1 MNEDIKVSFSETGA
15 RTVKRNM
22 DAITTS
28 AEKAQTAVDAFKAT
42 LKFGT
47 NNRSIA
53 ALTGALTLLRAELAQ
68 LNSVAGVIR
77 TLRAELATLQTAG
90 TFLKNLVAAM
100 TGLNAASANLTSFT
114 KTLQQISTHAGTL
127 DLVTSALNKLAVAL
141 PILTT
146 FKTELSAVVALTP
159 QVQALAA
166 AIRGLGAIK
175 TDIRDLSNAS
185 KQLSKDIEAAAKHAQ
200 NAHKHI
206 NQMGGVS
213 HNASQGV
220 WRLRHSLAGI
230 ASLLVVSKVRE
241 WLDAWQSAAG
251 LFKVATDSME
261 EMKIVQQEVVNMAK
275 DTRQE
280 FTPMVELYARMDRA
294 SEDLGSSQNEMIK
307 FTKGV
312 ATTLAI
318 QHTSATQARGAL
330 MQLGQALGLGRIR
343 AQEFNSMNEN
353 LYLVLKTV
361 AKNMDDT
368 GGSVVK
374 LRQKMLAGK
383 LSSRAFFEAF
393 LKGLP
398 ELEKDFKKTTV
409 TISQALTVAETNFIS
424 YIGKLDDALGISD
437 KFGRA
442 VIALTNNLNIL
453 VPVITAVGVAL
464 IGAFGPKGLGMAMAA
479 VRSFVAMLAA
489 NPMVALVAGLA
500 AAAVYVASV
509 ANEMN
514 MGSTAAVQYNGKLQ
528 ETQVKVSDFLGVVWG
543 DVKNFFG
550 AFWMVASD
558 TMREVGFVIEAGL
571 GAIGE
576 RLGQGQLG
584 QQLTD
589 FFKTD
594 ETGIAAGVIRISRL
608 FDYMG
613 MSVRALFGII
623 GTLFGELPSI
633 IEQGMKGG
641 YNAFA
646 GGIDSMMNAAINK
659 ASELST
665 KLGGPAF
672 EQALVLKK
680 VPVQEGYFDD
690 LGGMLNKVIREQM
703 TVMNDPNAWSFE
715 NLAKDWI
722 ARSKEAAQAR
732 LKAELEARDRLNA
745 KSNPTIAPNEDAIRK
760 ARQEA
765 ERLRKEFEKLQEV
778 YDPMAAANRSMA
790 EDLETIAKAQN
801 AGLISAQR
809 HAAYAE
815 AIAKHYED
823 ALDPIK
829 AMTTEHEKEIATLKM
844 APDIRKA
851 EEEVTRRV
859 LELRKQMGIQ
869 AKIDTDLIREQV
881 RLQQEQERIASAKQ
895 QIYGQTVG
903 ARQNVVDERK
913 AVGQMLED
921 PNSKFGI
928 GDARK
933 FWMNEQPTLFEG
945 TQEQMD
951 AQRVQYE
958 QMYRDIDLMRQ
969 QDVISERT
977 AGQMRKKVAA
987 EEASLKYKNAQD
999 FFGNLATLS
1008 KSGNAR
1014 IAAIG
1019 KAAAITQATI
1029 DGVLGVQKA
1038 LASAP
1043 PPINYALAAAVG
1055 AAAAANVAQIAS
1067 QPVGFM
1073 TGGEFTVGGRGGADS
1088 QMVAFRATP
1097 GERVQVQ
1104 TPEQYRKGD
1113 PNGDS
1118 QQTAQDPMSVKVI
1131 NVLDPRLVGN
1141 YLSTPE
1147 GERTILNVIEKNP
1160 ATVRRM
1166 TLR

>member
-22 DAITTS
+22 DAITAS
-28 AEKAQTAVDAFKAT
+28 AEKAQSAVDAFKSS

-47 NNRSIA
+47 NTRSIGGLTSALNLLKTELA
-53 ALTGALTLLRAELAQ
+53 AL
-68 LNSVAGVIR
+68 NNVAGVVR
-77 TLRAELATLQTAG
+77 TLRTELATLQNAG
-90 TFLKNLVAAM
+90 TFLKNLVNAM
-100 TGLNAASANLTSFT
+100 TGLHAASTNLTSFT

-127 DLVTSALNKLAVAL
+127 NLVTSALNKLAAAL

-146 FKTELSAVVALTP
+146 FKKELSAVVALTP
-159 QVQALAA
+159 KVQALAA

-175 TDIRDLSNAS
+175 TDIRNLSNAS
-185 KQLSKDIEAAAKHAQ
+185 KQLAKDIEAAAKYAQ
-200 NAHKHI
+200 NAHRHI

-213 HNASQGV
+213 QNASQGV
-220 WRLRHSLAGI
+220 WRLRHSLSGI
-230 ASLLVVSKVRE
+230 AALLVVSKVRE

-251 LFKVATDSME
+251 LFKVATNSME
-261 EMKIVQQEVVNMAK
+261 EMKIVQQEVVNIAK

-280 FTPMVELYARMDRA
+280 FTPMAELYARMDRA

-312 ATTLAI
+312 ATSLAI

-383 LSSRAFFEAF
+383 LSSREFFNAF

-453 VPVITAVGVAL
+453 IPVITAVGVAL
-464 IGAFGPKGLGMAMAA
+464 IGAFGPKGLGMAMGAL
-479 VRSFVAMLAA
+479 RSFGAILAA
-489 NPMVALVAGLA
+489 NPTVALLA
-500 AAAVYVASV
+500 ALAGVATYVASV
-509 ANEMN
+509 ATEMD
-514 MGSTAAVQYNGKLQ
+514 MGSTAAINYNGKLEQ
-528 ETQVKVSDFLGVVWG
+528 TQVKISDFLGVVWQ

-558 TMREVGFVIEAGL
+558 TMRNVSLVVEAGL
-571 GAIGE
+571 DAIGE
-576 RLGQGQLG
+576 RLGQGPLG
-584 QQLTD
+584 QQLSD

-594 ETGIAAGVIRISRL
+594 ETGIASAIIRIARL

-613 MSVRALFGII
+613 TSVRALFATI
-623 GTLFGELPSI
+623 GTLFSELPNI
-633 IEQGMKGG
+633 IHQGMKGG
-641 YNAFA
+641 YNSFA
-646 GGIDSMMNAAINK
+646 SGIDSMMDAAINK
-659 ASELST
+659 ASELSE
-665 KLGGPAF
+665 KFGGPAF

-680 VPVQEGYFDD
+680 VEVQEGYFDN
-690 LGGMLNKVIREQM
+690 LSGMLNKVITDQM
-703 TVMNDPNAWSFE
+703 KVMNDPNAWTFE

-722 ARSKEAAQAR
+722 ARSKQAAQERLRAE
-732 LKAELEARDRLNA
+732 LKARDSLNA
-745 KSNPTIAPNEDAIRK
+745 KSNPTLAPNGDAIRK
-760 ARQEA
+760 AQQEA

-778 YDPMAAANRSMA
+778 YDPMAAANRNMA
-790 EDLETIAKAQN
+790 EDLGTIAKAQS
-801 AGLISAQR
+801 AGLITAKQ

-829 AMTTEHEKEIATLKM
+829 AMTTEHEKELANLKM
-844 APDIRKA
+844 SPDIRKV

-869 AKIDTDLIREQV
+869 AKIDTDQIREQV
-881 RLQQEQERIASAKQ
+881 RLLQEQERLASAKQ

-903 ARQNVVDERK
+903 ARQEVVDQRK

-928 GDARK
+928 GDARA
-933 FWMNEQPTLFEG
+933 FWMKEQPTLFEG

-987 EEASLKYKNAQD
+987 EEAALKYKHAQD

-1008 KSGNAR
+1008 KSGNAK

-1043 PPINYALAAAVG
+1043 PPVNYALAAAVG
-1055 AAAAANVAQIAS
+1055 AAAAANVATIAS

-1097 GERVQVQ
+1097 GEKVQVQ
-1104 TPEQYRKGD
+1104 TPEQYRKGN
-1113 PNGDS
+1113 PNEGQAQEQTPMNIRIVNIQDKRLIGD
-1118 QQTAQDPMSVKVI
+1118 
-1131 NVLDPRLVGN
+1131 
-1141 YLSTPE
+1141 YLSTAE
-1147 GERTILNVIEKNP
+1147 GERLVVNVLEKNP
-1160 ATVRRM
+1160 AAVRRIAM
-1166 TLR
+1166 R